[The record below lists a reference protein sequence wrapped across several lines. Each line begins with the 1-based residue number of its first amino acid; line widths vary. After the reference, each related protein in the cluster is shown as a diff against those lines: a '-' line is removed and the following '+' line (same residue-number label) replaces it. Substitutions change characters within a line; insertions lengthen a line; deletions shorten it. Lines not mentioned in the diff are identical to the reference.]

1 MDEDRITIGQNNSEV
16 SKSDTISREA
26 MGRIARLGDLYDAT
40 TDKFCAVS
48 MFREHLPHGSPAI
61 SCIDN
66 PHSKVSAS
74 ISSSLKEKLDML
86 DVTADLKLSIL
97 AGMVDLKGAAKYLEK
112 KKTSFKSVECALV
125 CNTTAAVDQLDLF
138 SDEVKSRVS
147 DDALRHPKATHVVV
161 QIYWGA
167 NCTVRVTDQNSEDEK
182 KKTVE
187 GNIMAKIDKLKTII
201 SSSSAEVRGGLTEE
215 EREGWKK
222 LSVEMFGDVLPDTTE
237 QFPTTLEEAME
248 MVRNLPQLIRK
259 SNDGKGKPLTY
270 VMFPL
275 SSPAFD
281 NYPGVNCL
289 MNQAHRKVDE
299 GRIVRVIR
307 IFDKLSELTQK
318 AHDHLDEINNH
329 SHCVTDSELEDAS
342 SILEILEVQE
352 ASLSGYLETVL
363 EAVRSGQNDAE
374 SLAAFCSQH
383 YTTAKETFQK
393 FKKIFD
399 AIRPRI
405 EFAKRCER
413 FGAKYLIPP
422 ADEQIRSTC
431 DDYENVY
438 VLFDGE
444 ADCQTAQ
451 KNHLAFIELVKNN
464 QDKSRIAFRVVWL
477 DQHQHVRIEHYRKG
491 KLLYEDVA
499 KELETKDMAECI
511 QTERPTFH
519 LTAFKA
525 RCPGSFDGDCSR
537 DERSWTCFKCSE
549 TLQLCRDSSLGC
561 RCGKAKANEFR
572 FRCRSEFHGSHFIQF
587 SDEILQRIVG
597 LQIYNPSICKGNY
610 SIR

>member
-40 TDKFCAVS
+40 TDKFCAAS
-48 MFREHLPHGSPAI
+48 MFREHLPHGSSAI

-97 AGMVDLKGAAKYLEK
+97 AGMVDLKGAAKYLKK

-125 CNTTAAVDQLDLF
+125 CNTTTAVDHLDLF

-147 DDALRHPKATHVVV
+147 DDALRHPRATHAVV

-187 GNIMAKIDKLKTII
+187 GNIMAQIDKLKTII
-201 SSSSAEVRGGLTEE
+201 SSSAEVRGGLTEE
-215 EREGWKK
+215 ERQIWQK
-222 LSVEMFGDVLPDTTE
+222 LSVEIFGDVLPDTSE

-289 MNQAHRKVDE
+289 MNQAHRKIDE

-318 AHDHLDEINNH
+318 AHDHLDEISNH
-329 SHCVTDSELEDAS
+329 SHCVTDSELEDTS

-352 ASLSGYLETVL
+352 ASLSGDLETVL
-363 EAVRSGQNDAE
+363 EAVRSGQNDSE

-413 FGAKYLIPP
+413 YGAKYLTPP
-422 ADEQIRSTC
+422 VAEQIRSAC

-444 ADCQTAQ
+444 ADRRTAQ
-451 KNHLAFIELVKNN
+451 TNHSAFIELAKDN
-464 QDKSRIAFRVVWL
+464 QDKSTVAFRVVWL
-477 DQHQHVRIEHYRKG
+477 DQNQHVRIERYRQG
-491 KLLYEDVA
+491 KLLHEDVA
-499 KELETKDMAECI
+499 KEIETKDMAECI

-519 LTAFKA
+519 LQPFKA

-537 DERSWTCFKCSE
+537 DERSWTCFKCNE
-549 TLQLCRDSSLGC
+549 TLLFRPYDSLLCCS
-561 RCGKAKANEFR
+561 CGKAKANQFR

-587 SDEILQRIVG
+587 SDEILQRIVD
-597 LQIYNPSICKGNY
+597 LQIYKPSICKGNC